1 MKKLFTAIQKN
12 DIATVH
18 SLLDKSPELIACTY
32 KGTPKKYDGQSPL
45 QVALKTASTDMIR
58 LLLTYNPDVNFM
70 EDESCANP
78 WRAPVLHDAI
88 NRAVMYSRWNVNRPE
103 GLEVENTG
111 EEADAAFAILQQL
124 IALEADVNRK
134 DSFGNACMDRACLQA
149 RQILP
154 IRGSDDRVLTEELR
168 SDLSRVFDLLIDS
181 GADMG
186 YIAPNA
192 FGKTYAEQYGQEA
205 VGEFIHGRGV

>member
-12 DIATVH
+12 DIATVKA
-18 SLLDKSPELIACTY
+18 LLDKSPELISCTL

-45 QVALKTASTDMIR
+45 QVALKDSSNEMIE
-58 LLLTYNPDVNFM
+58 LLITYRPDVNFI

-78 WRAPVLHDAI
+78 WRAPVIHDAI
-88 NRAVMYSRWNVNRPE
+88 NRAIMYSRWNVNRLD
-103 GLEVENTG
+103 GLEVENTK
-111 EEADAAFAILQQL
+111 EEADAAFVILQKL
-124 IALEADVNRK
+124 ISLGADVNAK
-134 DSFGNACMDRACLQA
+134 DSYGNACIDRACLQA

-154 IRGSDDRVLTEELR
+154 IKGSNDRILTAELR
-168 SDLSRVFDLLIDS
+168 SDISRIFDLLINS

-192 FGKTYAEQYGQEA
+192 FGKTYKEQYGNET
-205 VGEFIHGRGV
+205 VGEFLR